1 MGSDELTESQL
12 EYLAKLPA
20 SKLRQWLKPRP
31 ATPKTLVLPSFVPEE
46 ITETAPELAQAAES
60 TLANLL
66 RLSEYISSR
75 AEPGSR
81 DGRDLV
87 WQLDV
92 KKAEALPLF
101 GKLKSLSP
109 SDYARIV
116 SEFEWLVLS
125 PYAPQKP
132 VGDPRGK
139 AIADRVCADRSFG
152 RDERARPVERV
163 ERGYCYFSLP
173 NPEDLP

>member
-1 MGSDELTESQL
+1 MDSKPELELTEGQL
-12 EYLAKLPA
+12 EFLSRLPA
-20 SKLRQWLKPRP
+20 HKVLAWLKPRH
-31 ATPKTLVLPSFVPEE
+31 TPKVLVLPEFTEDEIEE
-46 ITETAPELAQAAES
+46 SLPELIQAVES

-81 DGRDLV
+81 EGRDLV

-109 SDYARIV
+109 SEYAQIV

-125 PYAPQKP
+125 PYASQKP

-152 RDERARPVERV
+152 RDERPRPATEPKI
-163 ERGYCYFSLP
+163 YNYF
-173 NPEDLP
+173 NPELP